1 MKFTDG
7 LWLKKSGTSLH
18 RAHDMW
24 RYRIEGDEIEVLV
37 PCREIRGMHD
47 TTEGSCLTFR
57 FSAPRTDMISV
68 KVLHYAGRIK
78 RGPYFGLD
86 LDKPAVDIVDSE
98 DTITMTSG
106 KLQAV
111 LCKKGNFGYHFYY
124 DGKPFTW
131 AGNRGTAYVTDVD
144 YEADQRC
151 DYNANPPYPYR
162 KETYVREALSLD
174 VGEYIYGFGEH
185 FTPIVK
191 NGQSIDIWNRD
202 GGSASDQAYKNVP
215 FYLSNKGYGVFVNTP
230 DRVEFEVGSASV
242 RNVEFS
248 VEGEELEYIVIG
260 GGSPKKVLSYY
271 TALTGRTPVPPAW
284 SFGLWLSTSWEPDSS
299 AEITMDFVNGMADR
313 DIPLSV
319 FHFDARWMDD
329 FNCCDFIWADRF
341 GDAPEMLRKIHE
353 KGVKVC
359 CWINP
364 YVAQQSRLFPEGA
377 ENGYFIKR
385 QDGSVWQ
392 SDNRMAG
399 MAVVDFTNPAA
410 CKWYADRLGEIID
423 MGVVCIK
430 TDFG

>member
-124 DGKPFTW
+124 DGKPLTW

-260 GGSPKKVLSYY
+260 GGSQKRCF
-271 TALTGRTPVPPAW
+271 LTT
-284 SFGLWLSTSWEPDSS
+284 L
-299 AEITMDFVNGMADR
+299 
-313 DIPLSV
+313 
-319 FHFDARWMDD
+319 H
-329 FNCCDFIWADRF
+329 
-341 GDAPEMLRKIHE
+341 
-353 KGVKVC
+353 
-359 CWINP
+359 
-364 YVAQQSRLFPEGA
+364 
-377 ENGYFIKR
+377 
-385 QDGSVWQ
+385 
-392 SDNRMAG
+392 
-399 MAVVDFTNPAA
+399 
-410 CKWYADRLGEIID
+410 
-423 MGVVCIK
+423 
-430 TDFG
+430 